1 MNELLKDFTFVV
13 DLNIEWGDMDALQH
27 VNNIEYFKY
36 FQMARIAYFE
46 KIDSESV
53 MGETRVS
60 SILASTQC
68 KFIYP
73 LAYPDSISVGV
84 RVDTMADQHFTMK
97 YDVISHKHQRLA
109 AIGDAK
115 VVMFDYVNNKKVS
128 IPNEIRKT
136 ITDFEKSVDRQKPEE
151 KLN

>member
-36 FQMARIAYFE
+36 FQVARIAYFE

-84 RVDTMADQHFTMK
+84 RIDTMADQHFTMK

-136 ITDFEKSVDRQKPEE
+136 ITDFEKSVDRQKPGE

>member
-36 FQMARIAYFE
+36 FQVARIAYFE
-46 KIDSESV
+46 KINSDSV
-53 MGETRVS
+53 FGETPIS
-60 SILASTQC
+60 LILASTQC

-84 RVDTMADQHFTMK
+84 RVDAMADQYFTMQ
-97 YDVISHKHQRLA
+97 YAVVSHKHQRLA

-115 VVMFDYVNNKKVS
+115 VVMFDYVNNKKAS
-128 IPNEIRKT
+128 IPSEIRKT
-136 ITDFEKSVDRQKPEE
+136 IIDLEKAVDEIVDKD
-151 KLN
+151 

>member
-36 FQMARIAYFE
+36 FQVARIAYFE
-46 KIDSESV
+46 KINSDSV
-53 MGETRVS
+53 FGDTPIPL
-60 SILASTQC
+60 ILASTQC

-73 LAYPDSISVGV
+73 LAYPDSVSVGV
-84 RVDTMADQHFTMK
+84 RVDAMADQYFTMQ
-97 YDVISHKHQRLA
+97 YAVVSHKHQRLA

-115 VVMFDYVNNKKVS
+115 VVMFDYVNNKKAS
-128 IPNEIRKT
+128 IPSEIRKT
-136 ITDFEKSVDRQKPEE
+136 IIDLEKAVDEIVDKD
-151 KLN
+151 

>member
-1 MNELLKDFTFVV
+1 MMNELLKDFTFVV
-13 DLNIEWGDMDALQH
+13 DINIEWGDMDALQH

-36 FQMARIAYFE
+36 FQAARIAYFE
-46 KIDSESV
+46 KIGSDGV
-53 MGETRVS
+53 WGEKRIS

-84 RVDTMADQHFTMK
+84 RVDSMSVQYFTMK
-97 YDVISHKHQRLA
+97 YTVVSHKHQRLA

-115 VVMFDYVNNKKVS
+115 VVMFDYANNKKAS
-128 IPNEIRKT
+128 IPNKIRKT
-136 ITDFEKSVDRQKPEE
+136 IIGLEKFVDEIVDKD
-151 KLN
+151 

>member
-1 MNELLKDFTFVV
+1 MNEFLKDFTFMI

-27 VNNIEYFKY
+27 VNNIEYFNY
-36 FQMARIAYFE
+36 FQAARIAYFE

-84 RVDTMADQHFTMK
+84 RVDSMADQYFTMK
-97 YDVISHKHQRLA
+97 YAVVSHKHQRLA

-115 VVMFDYVNNKKVS
+115 VVVFDYVNNKKVS
-128 IPNEIRKT
+128 IPDEIRKT
-136 ITDFEKSVDRQKPEE
+136 IIDFEKSVDEIVNQD
-151 KLN
+151 

>member
-36 FQMARIAYFE
+36 FQVARIAYFE

-53 MGETRVS
+53 MGDTRIS

-84 RVDTMADQHFTMK
+84 RVDAMADQYFTMQ
-97 YDVISHKHQRLA
+97 YAVVSHKHQRLA

-115 VVMFDYVNNKKVS
+115 VVMFDYANNKKVS

-136 ITDFEKSVDRQKPEE
+136 IIAFEKAVDEIVNKD
-151 KLN
+151 

>member
-36 FQMARIAYFE
+36 FQVARIAYFE
-46 KIDSESV
+46 KINSDSV
-53 MGETRVS
+53 FGETPIPL
-60 SILASTQC
+60 ILASTQC

-73 LAYPDSISVGV
+73 LAYPDSVSVGV
-84 RVDTMADQHFTMK
+84 RVDTMADQYFTMK
-97 YDVISHKHQRLA
+97 YAVVSYKHQRLA

-115 VVMFDYVNNKKVS
+115 VVMFDYVNNKKAS
-128 IPNEIRKT
+128 IPSEIRKT
-136 ITDFEKSVDRQKPEE
+136 IIDLEKAVDEIVDKD
-151 KLN
+151 

>member
-36 FQMARIAYFE
+36 FQAARIAYFE
-46 KIDSESV
+46 KINSDSV
-53 MGETRVS
+53 FGETPIS
-60 SILASTQC
+60 LILASTQC

-84 RVDTMADQHFTMK
+84 RVDAMADQYFTMK
-97 YDVISHKHQRLA
+97 YSVVSHKHQRLA

-115 VVMFDYVNNKKVS
+115 VVMFDYVNNKKAS
-128 IPNEIRKT
+128 IPSEIRKT
-136 ITDFEKSVDRQKPEE
+136 IINLEKAVDEIVDKD
-151 KLN
+151 

>member
-36 FQMARIAYFE
+36 FQVARIAYFE
-46 KIDSESV
+46 KINSDSV
-53 MGETRVS
+53 FGETPIPL
-60 SILASTQC
+60 ILASTQC

-73 LAYPDSISVGV
+73 LAYPDSVSIGV
-84 RVDTMADQHFTMK
+84 RVDTMADQYFTMK
-97 YDVISHKHQRLA
+97 YAVVSHKHKRLA

-115 VVMFDYVNNKKVS
+115 VVVFDYVNNKKVS
-128 IPNEIRKT
+128 IPDEIRKT
-136 ITDFEKSVDRQKPEE
+136 IINFEKSVDEIVDKD
-151 KLN
+151 

>member
-36 FQMARIAYFE
+36 FQAARIAYFE
-46 KIDSESV
+46 KINSDSV
-53 MGETRVS
+53 FGETPIPL
-60 SILASTQC
+60 ILASTQC

-73 LAYPDSISVGV
+73 LAYPDSVSVGV
-84 RVDTMADQHFTMK
+84 RVDAMADQYFTMK
-97 YDVISHKHQRLA
+97 YAVVSQKHQRLA

-115 VVMFDYVNNKKVS
+115 VVMFDYVNNKKAS
-128 IPNEIRKT
+128 IPSEIRKT
-136 ITDFEKSVDRQKPEE
+136 IIDLEKAVDEIVDKD
-151 KLN
+151 

>member
-13 DLNIEWGDMDALQH
+13 DINIEWGDMDALQH

-36 FQMARIAYFE
+36 FQVARIGYFE

-53 MGETRVS
+53 MGKTRIS

-84 RVDTMADQHFTMK
+84 RVDTMADQYFTMK
-97 YDVISHKHQRLA
+97 YAVVSHKHQRLA

-115 VVMFDYVNNKKVS
+115 VVIFDYVNNKKAS

-136 ITDFEKSVDRQKPEE
+136 IIDLEKTVDEIVDKD
-151 KLN
+151 

>member
-1 MNELLKDFTFVV
+1 MMNELLKDFTFVV
-13 DLNIEWGDMDALQH
+13 DINIEWGDMDALQH

-36 FQMARIAYFE
+36 FQVARIAYFE
-46 KIDSESV
+46 KIDSGSV
-53 MGETRVS
+53 LGGTRIS

-84 RVDTMADQHFTMK
+84 RVDSMSDQYFTMK
-97 YDVISHKHQRLA
+97 YAVVSHKHQRLA

-115 VVMFDYVNNKKVS
+115 VVMFDYANNKKAS
-128 IPNEIRKT
+128 IPSEIRKT
-136 ITDFEKSVDRQKPEE
+136 IINLEKTVDEIVDKD
-151 KLN
+151 

>member
-1 MNELLKDFTFVV
+1 MNELLKDFTLVV

-36 FQMARIAYFE
+36 FQVARIAYFE
-46 KIDSESV
+46 KIASDGVLREK
-53 MGETRVS
+53 RIPL
-60 SILASTQC
+60 ILASTQC

-84 RVDTMADQHFTMK
+84 RVDAMADQYFTMK
-97 YDVISHKHQRLA
+97 YAVVSHKHQRLA

-115 VVMFDYVNNKKVS
+115 VVMFDYVNNKKAS
-128 IPNEIRKT
+128 IPDEIRKT
-136 ITDFEKSVDRQKPEE
+136 IIDLEESVDEIVD
-151 KLN
+151 ND

>member
-1 MNELLKDFTFVV
+1 MNELLKDFTLVV

-36 FQMARIAYFE
+36 FQVARIAYFE
-46 KIDSESV
+46 KIASDGVLAEKRIP
-53 MGETRVS
+53 M
-60 SILASTQC
+60 ILASTQC

-84 RVDTMADQHFTMK
+84 RVDAMADQYFTMK
-97 YDVISHKHQRLA
+97 YAVVSDKHQRLV

-115 VVMFDYVNNKKVS
+115 VVMFDYVNNKKAS
-128 IPNEIRKT
+128 IPDEIRKT
-136 ITDFEKSVDRQKPEE
+136 IIDLEESVDEIVDKD
-151 KLN
+151 

>member
-13 DLNIEWGDMDALQH
+13 DLNIQWGDMDALQH
-27 VNNIEYFKY
+27 VNNIEYFNY
-36 FQMARIAYFE
+36 FQAARIAYFE

-73 LAYPDSISVGV
+73 LAYPDSITVGV
-84 RVDTMADQHFTMK
+84 RVDTMADQYFTMK
-97 YDVISHKHQRLA
+97 YAVVSHKHQRLA

-115 VVMFDYVNNKKVS
+115 VVVFDYVNNKKVS

-136 ITDFEKSVDRQKPEE
+136 IIDLEKSVDEIVDKD
-151 KLN
+151 

>member
-36 FQMARIAYFE
+36 FQVARIAYFE

-73 LAYPDSISVGV
+73 LAYPDSVSIGV
-84 RVDTMADQHFTMK
+84 RVDAMADQYFTMQ
-97 YDVISHKHQRLA
+97 YAVVSHKHQRLA

-115 VVMFDYVNNKKVS
+115 VVMFDYANNKKVS

-136 ITDFEKSVDRQKPEE
+136 IIAFEKAVDEIVNKD
-151 KLN
+151 

>member
-36 FQMARIAYFE
+36 FQVARIAYFE

-53 MGETRVS
+53 MGETRIS

-73 LAYPDSISVGV
+73 LDYPDSVSVGV
-84 RVDTMADQHFTMK
+84 RVDAMAGQYFTMK
-97 YDVISHKHQRLA
+97 YAVVSQKHQRLA

-136 ITDFEKSVDRQKPEE
+136 IIDLEKSVDEIVDKD
-151 KLN
+151 

>member
-36 FQMARIAYFE
+36 FQVARIAYFE
-46 KIDSESV
+46 KINSDSV
-53 MGETRVS
+53 FGETRIS
-60 SILASTQC
+60 LILASTQC

-84 RVDTMADQHFTMK
+84 RVDTMADQYFTMK
-97 YDVISHKHQRLA
+97 YAVVSHKHQRLS

-115 VVMFDYVNNKKVS
+115 VVMFDYVNNKKSS
-128 IPNEIRKT
+128 IPSETRKT
-136 ITDFEKSVDRQKPEE
+136 IIDLEKAVDEIVDKD
-151 KLN
+151 

>member
-36 FQMARIAYFE
+36 FQVARIAYFE
-46 KIDSESV
+46 KINSDSV
-53 MGETRVS
+53 FGETPIPL
-60 SILASTQC
+60 ILASTQC

-73 LAYPDSISVGV
+73 LTFPDSVSVGV
-84 RVDTMADQHFTMK
+84 RVDTMADQYFTMK
-97 YDVISHKHQRLA
+97 YAVVSQKHQRLA

-115 VVMFDYVNNKKVS
+115 VVMFDYVNNKKTS

-136 ITDFEKSVDRQKPEE
+136 IIDLEKAVDEIVDKD
-151 KLN
+151 

>member
-36 FQMARIAYFE
+36 FQVARIAYFE
-46 KIDSESV
+46 KINSDSV
-53 MGETRVS
+53 FGETRIS
-60 SILASTQC
+60 LILASTQC

-84 RVDTMADQHFTMK
+84 RVDTMADQYFTMK
-97 YDVISHKHQRLA
+97 YAVVSHKHQRLS

-115 VVMFDYVNNKKVS
+115 VVMFDYVNNKKAS
-128 IPNEIRKT
+128 IPSETRKT
-136 ITDFEKSVDRQKPEE
+136 IIDLEKTVDEIVDKD
-151 KLN
+151 

>member
-1 MNELLKDFTFVV
+1 MMNELLKDFTFVV

-36 FQMARIAYFE
+36 FQAARIAYFE
-46 KIDSESV
+46 KIGSDGV
-53 MGETRVS
+53 WGEKRIS

-73 LAYPDSISVGV
+73 LAYPDSVSVGV
-84 RVDTMADQHFTMK
+84 RVDSMADQYFTMK
-97 YDVISHKHQRLA
+97 YAVVSHKHQRLA

-115 VVMFDYVNNKKVS
+115 VVMFDYANNKKAS

-136 ITDFEKSVDRQKPEE
+136 IIGLEKFVDEIVDKD
-151 KLN
+151 

>member
-36 FQMARIAYFE
+36 FQVARIAYFE
-46 KIDSESV
+46 KINSDSV
-53 MGETRVS
+53 FGETRIS
-60 SILASTQC
+60 LILASTQC

-84 RVDTMADQHFTMK
+84 RVDTMAGQYFTMK
-97 YDVISHKHQRLA
+97 YAVVSHKHQRLS

-115 VVMFDYVNNKKVS
+115 VVMFDYVNNKKAS
-128 IPNEIRKT
+128 IPSETRKT
-136 ITDFEKSVDRQKPEE
+136 IIDLEKAVDEIVDKD
-151 KLN
+151 

>member
-1 MNELLKDFTFVV
+1 MNELLKDFTVVV
-13 DLNIEWGDMDALQH
+13 DLNIEWGDMDALRH

-36 FQMARIAYFE
+36 FQVARIAYFE
-46 KIDSESV
+46 KIASDGVLREK
-53 MGETRVS
+53 RIPL
-60 SILASTQC
+60 ILASTQC

-84 RVDTMADQHFTMK
+84 RVDAMADQYFTMK
-97 YDVISHKHQRLA
+97 YAVVSHKHKRLA

-115 VVMFDYVNNKKVS
+115 VVMFDYANNKKAS

-136 ITDFEKSVDRQKPEE
+136 IIGLEKFVDEIVDKD
-151 KLN
+151 

>member
-13 DLNIEWGDMDALQH
+13 DINIEWGDMDALQH

-36 FQMARIAYFE
+36 FQVARIAYFE

-53 MGETRVS
+53 MGETRIS

-73 LAYPDSISVGV
+73 LAYPDSVSVGV
-84 RVDTMADQHFTMK
+84 RVDSMADQYFTMK
-97 YDVISHKHQRLA
+97 YAVVSHQHQRLA

-115 VVMFDYVNNKKVS
+115 VVMFDYVNNQKAS
-128 IPNEIRKT
+128 IPSEIRKM
-136 ITDFEKSVDRQKPEE
+136 IISLEKVVDEIVDKD
-151 KLN
+151 

>member
-27 VNNIEYFKY
+27 VNNIEYLKY
-36 FQMARIAYFE
+36 FQVARIAYFE

-53 MGETRVS
+53 MGETRIS

-84 RVDTMADQHFTMK
+84 RVDAMADQYFTMQ
-97 YDVISHKHQRLA
+97 YAVVSHKHQRLA

-115 VVMFDYVNNKKVS
+115 VVMFDYANNKKVS

-136 ITDFEKSVDRQKPEE
+136 IIAFEKAVDEIVNKD
-151 KLN
+151 